1 MGSSIKCVFLEG
13 QNPVQQN
20 YIVSS
25 QNYILLYLNEER
37 KKHLPSISILARSS
51 PSHKLLMV
59 GTLKEMGEVVV
70 VIGYGTKHAGTIQE
84 VDVRASKESSNIVI
98 MDEFFH

>member
-1 MGSSIKCVFLEG
+1 M
-13 QNPVQQN
+13 
-20 YIVSS
+20 
-25 QNYILLYLNEER
+25 NEER

-70 VIGYGTKHAGTIQE
+70 VIGYGTNHASTIQE
-84 VDVRASKESSNIVI
+84 VGVRA
-98 MDEFFH
+98 